1 MGCPHANST
10 YKIHNPIGIRPLTHL
25 RLGVNYLIEHKLRQN
40 LADYVN
46 LLCSCRIKPG
56 TTFHFFCTAYFI
68 KHKII

>member
-25 RLGVNYLIEHKLRQN
+25 RLGVNHLIEHKLRQN

-46 LLCSCRIKPG
+46 PLCSCSIKPG